1 MQDGGKVV
9 KATLSSLTLTPSRS
23 VHMDHLK
30 VVSLTRQNVTGPGRP
45 GREEE
50 TALTGM
56 AAEPLGWDYPTF
68 IENLLN
74 QARLV
79 EDVVKAA

>member
-1 MQDGGKVV
+1 MKE
-9 KATLSSLTLTPSRS
+9 TLSSLTLTPSQS
-23 VHMDHLK
+23 VYPN
-30 VVSLTRQNVTGPGRP
+30 VYAVISLTRQNVTGPGRP
-45 GREEE
+45 GREKE

-79 EDVVKAA
+79 EEVVKAA